1 MAENELVP
9 VGSSGG
15 FEARKLKTLLRTEDI
30 TAVRLSDVPRDSLVP
45 ALQCIMAVMDKVR
58 EKYTELKEIAG
69 SIDHVSKYGK
79 SERMGEISKLAK
91 DIEEQEKAIK
101 DKEAQAEAAKSRFPG
116 WVTIVC
122 GILFLCQIWPGIIA
136 YFCFNSHY
144 KKRPTDKGLEEQ
156 VKLLK
161 EAESMKWKLEA
172 DKTKLEQMK
181 ASLEAYIDSQK
192 RSLED
197 EQNKL
202 ALALQNYL
210 QTPEINWALNA
221 LSDDYMDIPII
232 EQLIKYLQGGRAD
245 NLKEAINLFEEE
257 LHRGRLE
264 SLQRATLKTTRAT
277 LSATKNIAGNAEY
290 TAQAMDESNAALRDI
305 EALLKKGRKKY
316 VVNLLRF

>member
-9 VGSSGG
+9 VGTSGG
-15 FEARKLKTLLRTEDI
+15 FEAKKLKAVLRTEDV

-45 ALQCIMAVMDKVR
+45 ALQCVIAVMDKVR
-58 EKYTELKEIAG
+58 EKYSELREIAG
-69 SIDHVSKYGK
+69 RIDHVIKYGK
-79 SERMGEISKLAK
+79 SEGMGEISKLAK
-91 DIEEQEKAIK
+91 DIEEQEKALK
-101 DKEAQAEAAKSRFPG
+101 DKEAQAEAAKSRFSG
-116 WVTIVC
+116 WACVVC

-136 YFCFNSHY
+136 YFCFKSHY
-144 KKRPTDKGLEEQ
+144 KKHPTDKGLEEQ
-156 VKLLK
+156 TMLLK
-161 EAESMKWKLEA
+161 EARTMKLKLEA
-172 DKTKLEQMK
+172 DKTKLAQME
-181 ASLEAYIDSQK
+181 ASLESDVDEQK
-192 RSLED
+192 RSLEN

-245 NLKEAINLFEEE
+245 NIKEAINLFEEE

-264 SLQRATLKTTRAT
+264 SIQRATLKTTQAT
-277 LSATKNIAGNAEY
+277 LSATKDIAGNAEY
-290 TAQAMDESNAALRDI
+290 TAQAMDENNAALRDI
-305 EALLKKGRKKY
+305 ETLLRKGRKKY